1 MPPTTPRPSPTR
13 ATPHRATATASAAT
27 DPADAAPAAGLRGR
41 KRERTRLAII
51 EAAFGL
57 FAEHG
62 FDAVR
67 TTEIAA
73 AADVSPATV
82 FTHFAT
88 KEDIFFSR
96 RSVFLDRIPEA
107 VASAATGPALLDRL
121 REGLSHALHH
131 ELTDERAAEARTTAR
146 ILLDSQHLRR
156 GCLPLIH
163 TRESVLTAALLQ
175 RAGERADATELTL
188 FASFVVAIASRGF
201 ETKDQA
207 LAAGR
212 PLDAIRAAVDD
223 ILDHGFA
230 RLARA
235 YESDP
240 ALAVLS

>member
-13 ATPHRATATASAAT
+13 ATPHRATASDAA
-27 DPADAAPAAGLRGR
+27 DPADAAAGLRGR

-156 GCLPLIH
+156 GYLPLIH

-201 ETKDQA
+201 EAKDQA

-235 YESDP
+235 YGSDP